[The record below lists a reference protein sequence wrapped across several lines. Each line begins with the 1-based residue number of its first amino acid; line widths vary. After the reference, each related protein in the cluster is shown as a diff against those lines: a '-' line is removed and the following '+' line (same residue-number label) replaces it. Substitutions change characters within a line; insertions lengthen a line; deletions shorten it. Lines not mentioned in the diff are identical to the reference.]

1 MHGGRM
7 ARWTDKRMYVRIQHI
22 RQNLMV
28 FLRSEVYVIEIMSTI
43 LNKIM
48 SNQPCSVSVLFK
60 ELISYVYYA
69 TNCDKHFHQPIKFST

>member
-1 MHGGRM
+1 M

-48 SNQPCSVSVLFK
+48 SNQTSSTSVLFK
-60 ELISYVYYA
+60 ELPVISYVYYA